1 MTSHRNIPGYV
12 MGQSNLN
19 QISAEHLLTLY
30 EITRTFSSSL
40 DFDEVLNLVI
50 DSIMEVM
57 RAQRGFL
64 MVADGDTLQVKV
76 ARGMDGEQLTS
87 DHAYSTTIVRQ
98 VVETRQSLLTNNAQ
112 SDTRYVPG
120 QSIILAGLRA
130 ILCAPMLV
138 QDRLIGVVYVDTAM
152 RSGNFTDADLQL
164 LNAVAGQAGVAI
176 ENARLYKV
184 AVEKGRL
191 DRELQMAREIQ
202 ESLLPRRMPALPG
215 YEVAARWRSAREVA
229 GDFYDLFM
237 LEDDALSLV
246 IADVSDKGAPAALF
260 MASARSMIRSHAFA
274 GLSPVDVLRRTNDLI
289 LEDADSGMFVTVYYS
304 LLRRD
309 GYSIHANAGHNPPML
324 YRHAD
329 REVHLMPR
337 GGRAIGWF
345 PDNPIQAVELQLR
358 PGDVIVYYTD
368 GLTDA
373 ENQAGEPFGE
383 ERLAKALREA
393 ATRSAD
399 AILQHLVAQVDAFS
413 KGTPA
418 FDDLTL
424 CVVRFTGDA

>member
-1 MTSHRNIPGYV
+1 MRPSD
-12 MGQSNLN
+12 LN

-30 EITRTFSSSL
+30 EITRTISSSL

-57 RAQRGFL
+57 KAQRGFL
-64 MVADGDTLQVKV
+64 MVADGDGLQVKV
-76 ARGMDGEQLTS
+76 ARGMDGEQLS
-87 DHAYSTTIVRQ
+87 DEHAYSTTIVRQ
-98 VVETRQSLLTNNAQ
+98 VVETREPLLTNNAQ

-138 QDRLIGVVYVDTAM
+138 QNRLIGVVYVDTSM
-152 RSGNFTDADLQL
+152 RSGNFTEADLHL
-164 LNAVAGQAGVAI
+164 LNAVAGQSGVAI

-191 DRELQMAREIQ
+191 ERELQMAREIQ
-202 ESLLPRRMPALPG
+202 ESLLPRRMPVLPG
-215 YEVAARWRSAREVA
+215 YEVAARWRAAREVA

-237 LEDDALSLV
+237 LEENTLSLV

-274 GLSPVDVLRRTNDLI
+274 GLSPIETLGRTNDLI

-309 GYSIHANAGHNPPML
+309 GSSVHVNAGHNPPMV
-324 YRHAD
+324 YRRVD
-329 REVHLMPR
+329 REVHMMPR

-345 PDNPIQAVELQLR
+345 PENPLQAVELQLLS
-358 PGDVIVYYTD
+358 GDVVVYYTD

-373 ENQAGEPFGE
+373 ENQTGEPFGE
-383 ERLAKALREA
+383 QRLAAALREVA
-393 ATRSAD
+393 ENSAD
-399 AILQHLVAQVDAFS
+399 AILRHLVKKVDVFCDGA
-413 KGTPA
+413 PA

-424 CVVRFTGDA
+424 CVVRFTGDG

>member
-1 MTSHRNIPGYV
+1 
-12 MGQSNLN
+12 MGRSDLK
-19 QISAEHLLTLY
+19 QIGAEHLLTLY
-30 EITRTFSSSL
+30 QVTQTFNSSL
-40 DFDEVLNLVI
+40 DFEEVLNLVI
-50 DSIMEVM
+50 DSIMEVT

-64 MVADGDTLQVKV
+64 MVADGDAFQVQV
-76 ARGMDGEQLTS
+76 ARGMDGEQLDDS
-87 DHAYSTTIVRQ
+87 HAYSTTILRQ
-98 VVETRQSLLTNNAQ
+98 VVETREALLTNNAQ

-152 RSGNFTDADLQL
+152 RSGNFTESDLQL
-164 LNAVAGQAGVAI
+164 LNAVARQAGVAI

-191 DRELQMAREIQ
+191 ERELQMAREIQ
-202 ESLLPRRMPALPG
+202 ESLLPRRMPEFPG

-237 LEDDALSLV
+237 LEQNTLSLV

-274 GLSPVDVLRRTNDLI
+274 GMSPLETLGRTNDLI
-289 LEDADSGMFVTVYYS
+289 QEDTDSGMFVTVYYS
-304 LLRRD
+304 LLRSD
-309 GYSIHANAGHNPPML
+309 GSSIHVNAGHNPPMI
-324 YRHAD
+324 YRHAE
-329 REVHLMPR
+329 REVQLMPR

-345 PDNPIQAVELQLR
+345 PDNPLQTVELQLQ
-358 PGDVIVYYTD
+358 PGDVMVYYTD

-373 ENQAGEPFGE
+373 ENRIGEPFGE
-383 ERLAKALREA
+383 QRLKLVLQAV
-393 ATRSAD
+393 ATQSAD
-399 AILQHLVAQVDAFS
+399 MILQHVVEAVDSFC

-424 CVVRFTGDA
+424 CVVRYLGNG

>member
-1 MTSHRNIPGYV
+1 
-12 MGQSNLN
+12 MGQSDLN

-57 RAQRGFL
+57 SAQRGFL
-64 MVADGDTLQVKV
+64 MVADGEALQVKV

-87 DHAYSTTIVRQ
+87 DHAYSTTFVRQ
-98 VVETRQSLLTNNAQ
+98 VVETRQPLLTNNAQ
-112 SDTRYVPG
+112 TDTRYVPG
-120 QSIILAGLRA
+120 KSIILAGLRA
-130 ILCAPMLV
+130 ILCAPMLI

-152 RSGNFTDADLQL
+152 RSGNFSDSDLQL

-176 ENARLYKV
+176 ENARLYQV

-191 DRELQMAREIQ
+191 ERELQMAREIQ
-202 ESLLPRRMPALPG
+202 ESLLPRSMPSLAG

-237 LEDDALSLV
+237 LEQDALSLV

-260 MASARSMIRSHAFA
+260 MASTRSMIRSHAFA
-274 GLSPVDVLRRTNDLI
+274 GLSPVDILRRTNDLI
-289 LEDADSGMFVTVYYS
+289 LEDTESGMFVTVYYS
-304 LLRRD
+304 RLLK
-309 GYSIHANAGHNPPML
+309 GGSSIHANAGHNPPML
-324 YRHAD
+324 YRHD
-329 REVHLMPR
+329 RDEVQQMPR

-345 PDNPIQAVELQLR
+345 PDNPIQAVELQLNS
-358 PGDVIVYYTD
+358 GDVIVYYTD

-373 ENQAGEPFGE
+373 ENKGGEPFGE
-383 ERLAKALREA
+383 QRLAKALQEA
-393 ATRSAD
+393 ATRPAE
-399 AILQHLVAQVDAFS
+399 AILQYLVTEVDSFCREV
-413 KGTPA
+413 PA

-424 CVVRFTGDA
+424 CVVRYLGM